1 MNRGSV
7 EGKNICVFSAQS
19 ALTLS
24 LKSQRCAR
32 QIRIKYTYIL
42 ECTVASAAGG
52 KGRTVLR
59 ELN

>member
-7 EGKNICVFSAQS
+7 VGKNICVFSAQS

-24 LKSQRCAR
+24 LRSQRCAR

-42 ECTVASAAGG
+42 EATVASAAGG

>member
-7 EGKNICVFSAQS
+7 VSKNTGVFSAQP

-24 LKSQRCAR
+24 LRSQRCAR

-42 ECTVASAAGG
+42 EATVASAAGG
-52 KGRTVLR
+52 KGHTVLR